1 MFPYDHL
8 SNYTHCFFIVK
19 KFVTIITFKAFLDF
33 NSTWA
38 SFYVKLMPFNLQVH
52 FILCSKGVVK
62 GKPYTFFQFLAIT
75 EIKYFFLIIWL
86 PENVPKFVLLFN
98 HQIFDLA
105 SKQKSKNLKVTC
117 LGKSPE
123 LLNFLL
129 HFNLLQK
136 RTTNSIIS
144 TFSSILYWRSNI
156 FRYCQI

>member
-1 MFPYDHL
+1 MQ
-8 SNYTHCFFIVK
+8 S
-19 KFVTIITFKAFLDF
+19 
-33 NSTWA
+33 
-38 SFYVKLMPFNLQVH
+38 
-52 FILCSKGVVK
+52 
-62 GKPYTFFQFLAIT
+62 YTFFQFLAIT

-144 TFSSILYWRSNI
+144 TSNHLIIYLSLLLNTKPSSSGLSSGGCTTIASSQILTNRWTLFIFSKIIYLHGGI
-156 FRYCQI
+156 